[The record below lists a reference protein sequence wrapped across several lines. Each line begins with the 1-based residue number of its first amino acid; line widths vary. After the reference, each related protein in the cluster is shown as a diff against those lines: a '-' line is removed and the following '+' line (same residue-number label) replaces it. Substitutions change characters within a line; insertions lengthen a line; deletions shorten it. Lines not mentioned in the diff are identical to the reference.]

1 MQDFPYQDTSG
12 VKIYE
17 PGDYH
22 QEEDREEDRRGVM
35 TRSMKRLQEEEN
47 GGWSLV
53 NAGKKCWNAG
63 KKLVGFG
70 GQGETMDAGKME
82 EEDQADIG
90 AQQEEELTMEAMFQ
104 SVQDIRKPDEVTVR

>member
-1 MQDFPYQDTSG
+1 MQDFLYQDTSG
-12 VKIYE
+12 AKIYE
-17 PGDYH
+17 PADYH

-35 TRSMKRLQEEEN
+35 TRSMKRLQEEKSE
-47 GGWSLV
+47 GWSLV
-53 NAGKKCWNAG
+53 NAGKKFV

-70 GQGETMDAGKME
+70 GQGETMDEGKME

>member
-1 MQDFPYQDTSG
+1 MQDFLYQDTSG
-12 VKIYE
+12 AKIYE

-53 NAGKKCWNAG
+53 NVGKKIV

-70 GQGETMDAGKME
+70 GQGETMDGGKME
-82 EEDQADIG
+82 EEDQAETG
-90 AQQEEELTMEAMFQ
+90 AQQEQELTLEAIFQ
-104 SVQDIRKPDEVTVR
+104 SIHESRKPDEITVR

>member
-1 MQDFPYQDTSG
+1 MQDTSG
-12 VKIYE
+12 AKIYD

-53 NAGKKCWNAG
+53 NAGKKFV

-70 GQGETMDAGKME
+70 GQGETMDGGKME
-82 EEDQADIG
+82 EEDQAETG
-90 AQQEEELTMEAMFQ
+90 AQQEQELTLEAILQ
-104 SVQDIRKPDEVTVR
+104 SIQDNRKPDEITVW